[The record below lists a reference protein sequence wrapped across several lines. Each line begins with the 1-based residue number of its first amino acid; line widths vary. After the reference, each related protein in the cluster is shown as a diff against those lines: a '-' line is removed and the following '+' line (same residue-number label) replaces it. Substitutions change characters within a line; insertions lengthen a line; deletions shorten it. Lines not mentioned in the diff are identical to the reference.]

1 MANSMQDDAMRRVA
15 QMYSNTHPVKNN
27 TPPVVHSNNLQP
39 EGTKAQPSEQNKKE
53 NSESDSRN
61 FLEIFMQDKEKSL
74 IVLLIVI
81 LLSEK
86 ADASVILALMYL
98 II

>member
-1 MANSMQDDAMRRVA
+1 MADYMQDDAMRRVA
-15 QMYSNTHPVKNN
+15 QMYSKTYRTQDDATIHNQNVEN
-27 TPPVVHSNNLQP
+27 TPS
-39 EGTKAQPSEQNKKE
+39 KE
-53 NSESDSRN
+53 NKVEKSDGSVNHHSKN
-61 FLEIFMQDKEKSL
+61 FLDIFMQDKEKSL

-86 ADASVILALMYL
+86 ADTSVILALMYL

>member
-1 MANSMQDDAMRRVA
+1 MADKMQDDAMQRYR
-15 QMYSNTHPVKNN
+15 QMYSKAQQNSPEIRN
-27 TPPVVHSNNLQP
+27 TPPVENTEENKEQKPLVHNEHQNV
-39 EGTKAQPSEQNKKE
+39 KKSENVL
-53 NSESDSRN
+53 D
-61 FLEIFMQDKEKSL
+61 LFMKDKEKSL

-86 ADASVILALMYL
+86 ADTTLILALMYL